1 MNFTW
6 SPDEP
11 SGVSGLHLSDTGKTL
26 IFYLIGWT
34 PPGLHLDSTWTHK
47 FNILFNSYL
56 LIIIIIYHKK
66 KTAFTRFEH
75 KPIGTNISV
84 ITNWATTAFIA
95 RDINGHL
102 WPLGACLPNRV
113 MRDQTWPRIHCSSHH
128 YHHPAPCIITTTA
141 TTATAAHCVT
151 PG

>member
-1 MNFTW
+1 MNSTW

-56 LIIIIIYHKK
+56 LIIITKKNSIHKIRTQAYWNKYQRYNQLGHDGIYCQ
-66 KTAFTRFEH
+66 
-75 KPIGTNISV
+75 G
-84 ITNWATTAFIA
+84 
-95 RDINGHL
+95 
-102 WPLGACLPNRV
+102 
-113 MRDQTWPRIHCSSHH
+113 
-128 YHHPAPCIITTTA
+128 Y
-141 TTATAAHCVT
+141 
-151 PG
+151 